1 MQPRVHNFDEKGE
14 DIRLP
19 GCEEVV
25 LHGAHMSLELH
36 EIEVKTDRARA

>member
-19 GCEEVV
+19 VREAVV
-25 LHGAHMSLELH
+25 LSNTHVSLELH
-36 EIEVKTDRARA
+36 EIKVKTDGARA